1 MQNCNHVKNYRYY
14 FPLSLAH
21 WILSAI
27 ANLMHKTGN
36 KLTWLLELTL
46 LHSYIEF
53 NQNLWTNPNWAYA
66 LTHLLQSKFVIRN
79 YQNDTTSIK
88 KILNNAFFL
97 PTLQN
102 SNSTDEHYNVTEK
115 NVLSSCTI
123 CNNQF
128 TPVNCTKR
136 YLNQI
141 LLHWNQNAGISKP
154 INLLQMQNYVIQTI
168 QK

>member
-27 ANLMHKTGN
+27 ANLIHKTGN

-115 NVLSSCTI
+115 IYSVHVQYATISSRQLTVQNVT
-123 CNNQF
+123 
-128 TPVNCTKR
+128 
-136 YLNQI
+136 
-141 LLHWNQNAGISKP
+141 
-154 INLLQMQNYVIQTI
+154 
-168 QK
+168 